1 MKQSYRWRERL
12 KGTTTLI
19 NSLRI
24 TTPDVKQA
32 WLADDASA
40 AGKLENLSKWY
51 QNLEAEGKNHG
62 YYVNGKK
69 SWLIVKN
76 REMEEHAKTIFG
88 NSVNITSEGKRHLG
102 AVIGSPE
109 YNEEFCKYKVNVWI
123 KELTT
128 LCEIA
133 TTHPQMAYTAYLKG
147 YKSKFTYFLRTIDN
161 FHNFVS
167 QVDQLLSEK
176 FIPTL
181 FGYDTALTEYRDIFG
196 LNPGEGGLGIP
207 ILSNEAQDQ
216 HASSL
221 RITEPHVESIMEQET
236 IMRPTNSN
244 GKTIKEI
251 KIDEKKLKQQTRKEN
266 IELID
271 TKMPP
276 RVLPY
281 VKQARDKGASSWLN
295 AFPIEEQNFVL
306 NKVEFKHALM
316 LRYNIELENLPATC
330 PCGERF
336 DVTHALT
343 CGKGGFVIERHDNVK
358 NTLTSLLNK
367 VCVDVESE
375 PHLIPVTN
383 ETLVYK
389 TANTKDDARLDI
401 KAKSFW
407 QRGQTAFFDIRVTH
421 VNAQSQRLQ
430 TTASVFRNHEMA
442 KKREYMQ
449 RVLDIENGSFTPL
462 VFGTNGGLGK
472 ECSNFLSTLAN
483 KIAAKEDEPYSQ
495 TIGWMRTQLSFEI
508 LKAVI
513 MCV

>member
-1 MKQSYRWRERL
+1 MRQCY
-12 KGTTTLI
+12 
-19 NSLRI
+19 NNNNN
-24 TTPDVKQA
+24 
-32 WLADDASA
+32 DASA

-62 YYVNGKK
+62 YFVNGKK
-69 SWLIVKN
+69 SRLIVKN

-109 YNEEFCKYKVNVWI
+109 YNEEFCKDKVNVWI

-147 YKSKFTYFLRTIDN
+147 YKSKFTYFLRTIEN

-167 QVDQLLSEK
+167 PVDQLLSEK

-276 RVLPY
+276 SVLG
-281 VKQARDKGASSWLN
+281 V
-295 AFPIEEQNFVL
+295 
-306 NKVEFKHALM
+306 
-316 LRYNIELENLPATC
+316 
-330 PCGERF
+330 
-336 DVTHALT
+336 
-343 CGKGGFVIERHDNVK
+343 
-358 NTLTSLLNK
+358 
-367 VCVDVESE
+367 
-375 PHLIPVTN
+375 
-383 ETLVYK
+383 
-389 TANTKDDARLDI
+389 
-401 KAKSFW
+401 
-407 QRGQTAFFDIRVTH
+407 
-421 VNAQSQRLQ
+421 
-430 TTASVFRNHEMA
+430 
-442 KKREYMQ
+442 
-449 RVLDIENGSFTPL
+449 
-462 VFGTNGGLGK
+462 
-472 ECSNFLSTLAN
+472 
-483 KIAAKEDEPYSQ
+483 
-495 TIGWMRTQLSFEI
+495 
-508 LKAVI
+508 
-513 MCV
+513 